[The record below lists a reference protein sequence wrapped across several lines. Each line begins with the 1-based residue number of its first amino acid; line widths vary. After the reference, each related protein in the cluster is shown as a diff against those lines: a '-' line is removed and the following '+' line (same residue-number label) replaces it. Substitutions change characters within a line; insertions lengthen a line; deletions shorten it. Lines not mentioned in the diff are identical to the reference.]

1 MFLIFLLDSKTLTK
15 EARDNLLS
23 VIEKNSDYIGWAIK
37 IISPTQI
44 SNDMLRRSYNIL
56 FVNVPGEN

>member
-23 VIEKNSDYIGWAIK
+23 VIEKNNDNIGRAIK

>member
-23 VIEKNSDYIGWAIK
+23 VIEKNNDYIGWAIK

>member
-23 VIEKNSDYIGWAIK
+23 VIEKNNDNIGWAIK